1 MLKCLHYL
9 PEDKKR
15 AAKLLIE
22 EMVTMEEEIRSMV
35 ADSEAAHDQIYRLI
49 ADSERNRLENEYL
62 SQLLFGA
69 DSLAHH
75 FDNMKI

>member
-1 MLKCLHYL
+1 M
-9 PEDKKR
+9 
-15 AAKLLIE
+15 A
-22 EMVTMEEEIRSMV
+22 MEEEIRGMIG
-35 ADSEAAHDQIYRLI
+35 DSEEAHDKINELI
-49 ADSERNRLENEYL
+49 SSSERSKEENEYL